1 MADANPPQIEAA
13 IATAETEDEAA
24 IKAASRKA
32 QRRVWLTRLA
42 IVVLVVA
49 VGYGLWYFL
58 IGRNHVSTD
67 NAYVNA
73 EVAQV
78 TPLVAGQAIEV
89 RVKDT
94 QAVKR
99 GDILVKLDPSNQ
111 KIAVAQ
117 AEAELAE
124 ARRKFRQNVATGA
137 SLSAQVQ
144 ARGSDIAAAL
154 AQVMSAQA
162 EFEKARID
170 LSRRQALAGNGAV
183 SGEEL
188 SSAKQ
193 AFQSARAQ
201 LAQAQA
207 AIAQAESTRI
217 AAQGQYAANDAL
229 VRGSSEDTDPAVQ
242 AAKARLDAARLDL
255 ERTVIRAPIDGTVTK
270 RQVQLGQRV
279 AQGSPIMSIVP
290 LSQVY
295 IDANFKERQLDRV
308 RVGMPVTAT
317 ADLYGGSVTYHG
329 KVAGIAGGT
338 GASMALIP
346 AQNATGN
353 WIKVVQRLPVRIELD
368 PREVAANPLRVGL
381 SMEVEIDVS
390 GN

>member
-1 MADANPPQIEAA
+1 MADANPEDIQQAAADEEAE
-13 IATAETEDEAA
+13 IKRATRA
-24 IKAASRKA
+24 A
-32 QRRVWLTRLA
+32 QRRTWLTRLV
-42 IVVLVVA
+42 IVVVA
-49 VGYGLWYFL
+49 IALIYALWYIFV
-58 IGRNHVSTD
+58 GRNRVSTD

-73 EVAQV
+73 EIAQV
-78 TPLVAGQAIEV
+78 TPLISGQAVEV

-99 GDILVKLDPSNQ
+99 GDVLVMLDPSNQ

-124 ARRKFRQNVATGA
+124 AQRRFRQTKATNA
-137 SLSAQVQ
+137 SLSAQVL
-144 ARGSDIAAAL
+144 ARGADITQ
-154 AQVMSAQA
+154 AQAQLTAAQA
-162 EFEKARID
+162 EFEKTRID
-170 LSRRQALAGNGAV
+170 LQRRQALAGNGAV

-193 AFQSARAQ
+193 AYESARAQ
-201 LAQAQA
+201 LARARAGIAQAQA
-207 AIAQAESTRI
+207 TRT
-217 AAQGQYAANDAL
+217 AAQGEYEANDAL
-229 VRGSSEDTDPAVQ
+229 VRGSNEDSDPAVR
-242 AAKARLDAARLDL
+242 AARAKLDAARLDL
-255 ERTVIRAPIDGTVTK
+255 ERTVIRAPIDGTVIK

-279 AQGSPIMSIVP
+279 AQGSPIMTIVP
-290 LSQVY
+290 LTQVY
-295 IDANFKERQLDRV
+295 IDANFKERQLEDV
-308 RVGMPVTAT
+308 KVGMPAT
-317 ADLYGGSVTYHG
+317 AKADIYGGSVTYHG

-368 PREVAANPLRVGL
+368 PKELAEHPLRVGL

-390 GN
+390 GK